1 MTKPIVR
8 LGDEAMFAG
17 QHYILH
23 GMAESLTALLT
34 FALTLRDLDA
44 LRIVIAP
51 IAAQGYAIWCQD
63 LECCLDHQKEEIDGP
78 AKGTLANMWGEA
90 T

>member
-1 MTKPIVR
+1 MSKALVR

-17 QHYILH
+17 QRYILH

-44 LRIVIAP
+44 LQIVIAP
-51 IAAQGYAIWCQD
+51 IAAQGYAIWCKD
-63 LECCLDHQKEEIDGP
+63 LSGRLDHQ
-78 AKGTLANMWGEA
+78 AKTSTDRGKGLPLRMLEVQR
-90 T
+90 